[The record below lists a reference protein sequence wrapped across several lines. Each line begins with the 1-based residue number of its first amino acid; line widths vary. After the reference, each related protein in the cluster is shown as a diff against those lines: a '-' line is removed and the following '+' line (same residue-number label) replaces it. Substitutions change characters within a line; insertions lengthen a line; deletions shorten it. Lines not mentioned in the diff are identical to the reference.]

1 MLTNVDHW
9 CTYYVDQ
16 MLTIVDHEQTD
27 QMSPQM
33 VEERMDGADPC
44 HDYKNQGPGAE
55 GCW

>member
-1 MLTNVDHW
+1 MLTNVD
-9 CTYYVDQ
+9 Y
-16 MLTIVDHEQTD
+16 EQTD